1 MRSYSQWCYTM
12 PGNHVPARKNRLAMC
27 LYLKRSTGL
36 EAVFFC
42 HSERF
47 IFVHKLMSPQ
57 TPSLN
62 VCVCRRLFCASQ
74 KKRSHIYSVYP
85 IQKSFRE
92 SPFHQYFNEVY
103 IKRGLRYLYYR
114 FQHFRYTTFG
124 YRIAPLFLDIKFIKY

>member
-92 SPFHQYFNEVY
+92 SPFHQYFN
-103 IKRGLRYLYYR
+103 KFYLKKG
-114 FQHFRYTTFG
+114 FEILVLQISAFSIHNFWLQNCATFS
-124 YRIAPLFLDIKFIKY
+124 